1 MPSTPPGDPS
11 GRGVPGVRGRGGP
24 VTTAELSAD
33 GSFARVVGSG
43 GDRILYYLKK
53 HRVPY
58 IAGFLA
64 LLGATVLAL
73 LPPYIVKLAIDDIE
87 AGVAGTLD
95 VDAADLLRY
104 GAIIMGVALAESGMR
119 YFSRRVVSGSA
130 RRIEYALREDL
141 TNHLLRLDQGFYV
154 QARTGDLMS
163 RLTND
168 LQAVRDFLGPTVVD
182 ISRSAVVLI
191 AGFVVM
197 FLIDIRLTLIA
208 FAYLPVVIVLMAYFE
223 TNIEKRFFEVQDQI
237 AELTE
242 RSQENISGIR
252 AIKAYAQEEA
262 EMRTFS
268 RENEEMRRRSMR
280 LGKYEA
286 GLLPSMIVLTQGGT
300 LLVLWFGG
308 HDVVNGNISTGDFAM
323 FVFVL
328 SILSSQL
335 MAVGWIVASA
345 QLGVVAIRR
354 INEVFRTVP
363 AIDNGPLALERARG
377 DVEFQ
382 GVTVRF
388 GEAEPVLRH
397 INLRIQAGSTVAI
410 VGATGQGKTTLAN
423 LVPRLM
429 DPQEGTVTV
438 DGVDVRQFRLDDLRQ
453 QIGFVPQESFLFSES
468 LRENVSYGRQ
478 DASDE
483 DYQGALVISQ
493 LSNDLV
499 QLTQG
504 LDTVIG
510 ERGITLSGGQKQRAA
525 IARALLKDP
534 PILILDDAL
543 SHVDTHTEE
552 EILRRLR
559 EYMRGRTT
567 ILIAHRTS
575 TLRSADRIVVLEGG
589 AIVEQGTHAE
599 LIALDR
605 VYARIYREQLALEKR
620 SEDVDARLVQDA
632 DGREPTNGS
641 SA

>member
-1 MPSTPPGDPS
+1 M
-11 GRGVPGVRGRGGP
+11 
-24 VTTAELSAD
+24 TTAELSAD
-33 GSFARVVGSG
+33 GSYARVVGSG
-43 GDRILYYLKK
+43 GDRIFGYLKRYK
-53 HRVPY
+53 WPY
-58 IAGFLA
+58 LAGFVA

-73 LPPYIVKLAIDDIE
+73 LPPLVVNWAVDDIDRTIRGVGGDIGA
-87 AGVAGTLD
+87 AG
-95 VDAADLLRY
+95 LLRY
-104 GAIIMGVALAESGMR
+104 AALIAAIALAEGVLR
-119 YFSRRVVSGSA
+119 YFSRWVVSGSS
-130 RRIEYALREDL
+130 RRIEYGLREDL
-141 TNHLLRLDQGFYV
+141 ANHLLRLDQGFYV

-182 ISRSAVVLI
+182 ITRSIVILV
-191 AGFVVM
+191 AGFAFM
-197 FLIDIRLTLIA
+197 WAIDLRLTLIA
-208 FAYLPVVIVLMAYFE
+208 FAYLPVVILLMAYFE

-252 AIKAYAQEEA
+252 AIKAYAQEDA
-262 EMRTFS
+262 EIRTFA

-286 GLLPSMIVLTQGGT
+286 ALLPSMIVLTQGGT

-308 HDVVNGNISTGDFAM
+308 HDVVDGRISLGDFTQ
-323 FVFVL
+323 FFL
-328 SILSSQL
+328 ILTILSSQL

-354 INEVFRTVP
+354 INEIFRTTS
-363 AIDNGPLALERARG
+363 AIADGPHTTSHLRG

-388 GEAEPVLRH
+388 GAAEPILRDVS
-397 INLRIQAGSTVAI
+397 LRIAAGSTVAI
-410 VGATGQGKTTLAN
+410 VGATGQGKTTLVN
-423 LVPRLM
+423 LVPRLL
-429 DPQEGTVTV
+429 DPVEGSVLV
-438 DGVDVRQFRLDDLRQ
+438 DGVDVREYRLDDLRQ
-453 QIGFVPQESFLFSES
+453 QVGFVPQESFLFSES

-483 DYQGALVISQ
+483 DYQGALDISQ
-493 LSNDLV
+493 LSNDLQ

-510 ERGITLSGGQKQRAA
+510 ERGMTLSGGQKQRAA

-534 PILILDDAL
+534 PVLILDDAL

-559 EYMRGRTT
+559 TYMRGRTT

-575 TLRSADRIVVLEGG
+575 TLRSADRIVVLEDG
-589 AIVEQGTHAE
+589 AIVEQGSHAD
-599 LIALDR
+599 LIARDG
-605 VYARIYREQLALEKR
+605 VYARIYREQLALESR
-620 SEDVDARLVQDA
+620 SEDVDARLVEREHAPDTPA
-632 DGREPTNGS
+632 DGEGGAP
-641 SA
+641 